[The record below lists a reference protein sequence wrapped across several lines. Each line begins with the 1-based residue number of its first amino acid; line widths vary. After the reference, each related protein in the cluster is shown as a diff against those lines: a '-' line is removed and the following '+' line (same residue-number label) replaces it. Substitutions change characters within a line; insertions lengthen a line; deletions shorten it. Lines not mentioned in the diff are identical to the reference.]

1 MRKFKKGA
9 SVYLVIMVGAVMLAI
24 ILGLV
29 SLLIRRQ
36 VVIRQLSE
44 SVLALHGAD
53 SGIERILYAVR
64 KESYD
69 PATCTPTPC
78 QAPYPA
84 GGDPTLTN
92 GVEYETYVQSTGTET
107 KLRAIGLYRQIRRAI
122 EITY

>member
-69 PATCTPTPC
+69 P
-78 QAPYPA
+78 
-84 GGDPTLTN
+84 
-92 GVEYETYVQSTGTET
+92 
-107 KLRAIGLYRQIRRAI
+107 KLLIQLK
-122 EITY
+122 EIQL